1 LIEETSMATPTRHAA
16 WRNERSFTVRLLPEQ
31 GPPVDLASGLADF
44 LDAFDCAFEWLMRED
59 PARDGAASLVILE
72 TREGVAEKV
81 WAFPPEQPAED
92 QRPVKVFGFDPVNW
106 KPRMAELSADHRIG
120 PMRQAATAGDTQA
133 TVLGG
138 SCGSTLPTAAA
149 AQMGRP
155 KLVHAGEAEGER
167 KIAPSLAPPIVPLEP
182 ETIPLE
188 REATM
193 VRNSQGATARA
204 STDGRIGAAVRA
216 MWDEPV
222 SRGCLLLAVAS
233 LWLSLF
239 LTGPSPLA
247 LLLLALLGL
256 WWRRDKRAAIATVEA
271 DSDDWL

>member
-1 LIEETSMATPTRHAA
+1 MATPTRHAA

-31 GPPVDLASGLADF
+31 GPPVQLASGLADF

-72 TREGVAEKV
+72 TRDGVAEKV

-92 QRPVKVFGFDPVNW
+92 QRLVKVFGFDPVNW
-106 KPRMAELSADHRIG
+106 KPTMAELSADHRIA
-120 PMRQAATAGDTQA
+120 PTRQAATSADTQA
-133 TVLGG
+133 TLLGG
-138 SCGSTLPTAAA
+138 SLGSTLPTAPA
-149 AQMGRP
+149 AQMGSP
-155 KLVHAGEAEGER
+155 KLVHAGEAEGET
-167 KIAPSLAPPIVPLEP
+167 KIAPSLARPIVALEP

-188 REATM
+188 HEATA
-193 VRNSQGATARA
+193 VRNSQRATARA
-204 STDGRIGAAVRA
+204 STYSRIEAAVRA

-239 LTGPSPLA
+239 LLDPSPLA
-247 LLLLALLGL
+247 LLLLALPGL
-256 WWRRDKRAAIATVEA
+256 CWRRDKRAALATIEA